1 MINLD
6 LCFNGKL
13 EKDQNI
19 IFNRL
24 ANKNVKNFLNFIDK
38 ISSDNKN
45 NIDWWVSSVC
55 GRNIFQSPIFHFF
68 CCFILVDYYLKK
80 KIKIKYIIVD
90 SLSFKNIL
98 EIYFKKN
105 KIYIKIY
112 YKKLRNFNFIFRK
125 YLKIFFIFINYFYK
139 FQISKITKNLL
150 VKFQQKI

>member
-68 CCFILVDYYLKK
+68 CIRLKS
-80 KIKIKYIIVD
+80 IA
-90 SLSFKNIL
+90 LHL
-98 EIYFKKN
+98 E
-105 KIYIKIY
+105 
-112 YKKLRNFNFIFRK
+112 
-125 YLKIFFIFINYFYK
+125 NY
-139 FQISKITKNLL
+139 
-150 VKFQQKI
+150 